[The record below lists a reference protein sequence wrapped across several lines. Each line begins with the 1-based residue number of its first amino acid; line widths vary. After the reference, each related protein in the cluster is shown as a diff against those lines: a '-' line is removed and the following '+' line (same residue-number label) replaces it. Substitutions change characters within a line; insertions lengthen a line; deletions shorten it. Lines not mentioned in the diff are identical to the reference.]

1 MRLKLFLEEKADI
14 QTVFNDITEK
24 FELGPKAG
32 VINDTEE
39 GSQIEIKQGPLSKI
53 EKFVR
58 EKYQEYDT
66 KITDGVLIMVR
77 TRTSGLDE
85 GIQKSTMYGLAGP
98 DNVLIAKGNKKEME
112 KLRKKKGKGYRIWN
126 TPGGKVGDTMK

>member
-39 GSQIEIKQGPLSKI
+39 GSQIEIKQGPLKKI
-53 EKFVR
+53 EKFVQ
-58 EKYQEYDT
+58 EKYTEYDS
-66 KITDGVLIMVR
+66 KMSDGVLILIRV
-77 TRTSGLDE
+77 RTSGLD
-85 GIQKSTMYGLAGP
+85 
-98 DNVLIAKGNKKEME
+98 D
-112 KLRKKKGKGYRIWN
+112 
-126 TPGGKVGDTMK
+126 